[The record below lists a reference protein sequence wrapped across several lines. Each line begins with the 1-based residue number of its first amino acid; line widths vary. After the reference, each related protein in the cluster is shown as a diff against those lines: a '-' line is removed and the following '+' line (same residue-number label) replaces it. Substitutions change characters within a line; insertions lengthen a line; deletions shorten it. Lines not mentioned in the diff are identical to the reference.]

1 MFVCSKLFS
10 PLNYCRIFH
19 KEKIT
24 FDVALPFIC
33 ALIFLVLNN
42 IVIPHKISIIGDKGV
57 INIINGILQIL
68 AGFYIASL
76 AAIATASL
84 PRLDEPMEGSSPRYL
99 GNSNKVITR
108 RVFLTHLFG
117 YLSFMSLLIYFVGG
131 IAKIS
136 ILNIQPLLDYI
147 PPLKFVFSFIYLF
160 FVFNL
165 AFVTVL
171 GLFFMIEDNIN
182 KK

>member
-10 PLNYCRIFH
+10 PLNYWRIFH
-19 KEKIT
+19 KEKII
-24 FDVALPFIC
+24 FDVALPFTC
-33 ALIFLVLNN
+33 AFIFLLLNM
-42 IVIPHKISIIGDKGV
+42 IIPHKISIIGDKGV

-84 PRLDEPMEGSSPRYL
+84 PRLDEPMKGASPRYL
-99 GNSNKVITR
+99 GAPNKGITR
-108 RVFLTHLFG
+108 RIFLAHLFG

-136 ILNIQPLLDYI
+136 ILNIQPLLDNI

>member
-1 MFVCSKLFS
+1 M
-10 PLNYCRIFH
+10 
-19 KEKIT
+19 
-24 FDVALPFIC
+24 
-33 ALIFLVLNN
+33 
-42 IVIPHKISIIGDKGV
+42 KG
-57 INIINGILQIL
+57 
-68 AGFYIASL
+68 A
-76 AAIATASL
+76 
-84 PRLDEPMEGSSPRYL
+84 SPRYL
-99 GNSNKVITR
+99 GDSNKGITR
-108 RVFLTHLFG
+108 RIFLTHLFG

>member
-1 MFVCSKLFS
+1 
-10 PLNYCRIFH
+10 
-19 KEKIT
+19 
-24 FDVALPFIC
+24 
-33 ALIFLVLNN
+33 
-42 IVIPHKISIIGDKGV
+42 
-57 INIINGILQIL
+57 
-68 AGFYIASL
+68 
-76 AAIATASL
+76 
-84 PRLDEPMEGSSPRYL
+84 
-99 GNSNKVITR
+99 
-108 RVFLTHLFG
+108 
-117 YLSFMSLLIYFVGG
+117 MSLLIYFVGG

-136 ILNIQPLLDYI
+136 ILNIQPLLDNI

>member
-10 PLNYCRIFH
+10 PLNYWRIFH
-19 KEKIT
+19 KEKII
-24 FDVALPFIC
+24 FDVALPFAC
-33 ALIFLVLNN
+33 AFIFLLLNN
-42 IVIPHKISIIGDKGV
+42 MVIPHKISIIGDKGV

-84 PRLDEPMEGSSPRYL
+84 PRLDEPMKGASPRYL
-99 GNSNKVITR
+99 GDSNKGITR
-108 RVFLTHLFG
+108 RIFLTHLFG